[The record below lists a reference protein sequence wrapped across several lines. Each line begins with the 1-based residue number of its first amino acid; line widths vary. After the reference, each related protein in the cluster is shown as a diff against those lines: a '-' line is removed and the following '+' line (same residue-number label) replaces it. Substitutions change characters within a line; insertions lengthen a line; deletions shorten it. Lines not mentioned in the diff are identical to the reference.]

1 MNRRC
6 SLLWLGLAVLLEMSR
21 PATAGVIAY
30 EPFSGSDELVGS
42 NGGVGWGGLWGGIA
56 LNTEFTIINL
66 QFAIADGGTIAGS
79 SNSVLLQNN
88 DFNSGTRPLAA
99 PVDANVVYLAFLLQ
113 GNTNAIGTGDQ
124 LLIWLDDLS
133 SGTHANAPN
142 VGWLGNRGNGSGAED
157 GFASLNFGDNE
168 VFSAALSA
176 NATHY
181 LVARLRKSAPGAAQV
196 YDRLDL
202 WLDPTCSDRTVPDA
216 VVVQAPAATALAAF
230 DTIGL
235 GTTGFDGGD
244 IAFIDELRLATSWL
258 EVMACPA
265 LALFADDF
273 ESTDTSAWSTT
284 VP

>member
-1 MNRRC
+1 MNRWC
-6 SLLWLGLAVLLEMSR
+6 SLICLGLAVLPGIPR
-21 PATAGVIAY
+21 PAEAGVFAY
-30 EPFSGSDELVGS
+30 EPFTGSDELVGS
-42 NGGVGWGGLWGGIA
+42 NGGVGWGGPWGGVAI
-56 LNTEFTIINL
+56 NTEFTIINL
-66 QFAIADGGTIAGS
+66 QFAIPGGGTIAGS

-88 DFNSGTRPLAA
+88 DFNSGTRSLAE
-99 PVDANVVYLAFLLQ
+99 PVDANVVYAAFLLR

-124 LLIWLDDLS
+124 FVLWLDDLS
-133 SGTHANAPN
+133 SGTHADAPN
-142 VGWLGNRGNGSGAED
+142 LGWIGNRGTGSGAED

-176 NATHY
+176 DAAHY
-181 LVARLRKSAPGAAQV
+181 LVARLRKSVPGAAEV

-202 WLDPTCSDRTVPDA
+202 WLDPACSDRPAPDA
-216 VVVQAPAATALAAF
+216 TVVQAPAATALAAF

-235 GTTGFDGGD
+235 GTSAFDGGD
-244 IAFIDELRLATSWL
+244 IAFVDELRLATSWL

-284 VP
+284 AP